1 MPQFTA
7 YLTFDGQCADA
18 MAFYQRT
25 LGGEL
30 QSHRMGDSPMAGDLP
45 KAYHDRLMHASL
57 ALDGGVLM
65 ASDTMPGM
73 PYDGMKGFA
82 ISLQYRDAEQGR
94 RIFDALAAGG
104 TVTMPYAPTFW
115 AAGFGMLV
123 DRYGTPW
130 MVNVDTS
137 PA

>member
-1 MPQFTA
+1 MAQFTP

-18 MAFYQRT
+18 MKFYQRT

-30 QSHRMGDSPMAGDLP
+30 QVHRMGESPMAGDLP
-45 KAYHDRLMHASL
+45 AQYHDRLMHASL
-57 ALDGGVLM
+57 TLDGGVLM

-73 PYDGMKGFA
+73 PFESMKGMSV
-82 ISLQYRDAEQGR
+82 SLHYRDVEQGR
-94 RIFDALAAGG
+94 RIFDTLAVGG